1 MYHKVLSKNV
11 NFINSIFPF
20 QKKTYWGKIPKIT
33 SNDAT
38 LLTPQCKTV
47 TLQFSNHASFT
58 PFPFCNILAAAA
70 ALNHYSPIG

>member
-1 MYHKVLSKNV
+1 MSISLIQYSLFKN
-11 NFINSIFPF
+11 
-20 QKKTYWGKIPKIT
+20 KTYWGKIPKIT

-58 PFPFCNILAAAA
+58 P
-70 ALNHYSPIG
+70 SPSATSLLLLQHLITIHQLVNDDNK